1 MPDSIILVVLS
12 TSLMLEND
20 TSYIFFFFVLL
31 RGVTENQIGDVLG
44 TSFETLIYEIHTTMF
59 FVLCL

>member
-44 TSFETLIYEIHTTMF
+44 TSFQTLIYGINTAMF